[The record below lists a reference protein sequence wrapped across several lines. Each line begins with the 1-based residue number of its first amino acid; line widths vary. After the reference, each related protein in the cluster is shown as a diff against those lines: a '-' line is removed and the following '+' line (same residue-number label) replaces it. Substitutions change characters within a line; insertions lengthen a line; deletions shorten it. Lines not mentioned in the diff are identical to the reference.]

1 MNQRRIPE
9 SDLILNPDGSLYHI
23 NLRPEEVAT
32 TILAVGDPDR
42 VPKVSQYFD
51 AIEVKKAKREIVAH
65 TGYLGSKRLTVI
77 STGMGT
83 DNVEIVLTELDAL
96 FNVNLETRTATETH
110 TPLKIIRMGTS
121 GSLLKEIPVD
131 SVVLSHTG
139 TGLDTLAGFY
149 PVHQD
154 THIQERMKS
163 FAAHVGLPF
172 VPAQFLASSALLN
185 QMKDIGI
192 EGHTITC
199 PGFYG
204 PQGRAVRLFP
214 FRNDLIATY
223 RSFSHQGFSFTNFE
237 METSGYYLMAHLLG
251 HEALSV
257 NAIVANRELEVFS
270 TQAEKT
276 VEKMIKNVLER
287 LQ

>member
-23 NLRPEEVAT
+23 NLRPEEVAN

-42 VPKVSQYFD
+42 VSKVSQYFD
-51 AIEVKKAKREIVAH
+51 SVEVKKAKREIVAH

-96 FNVNLETRTATETH
+96 FNVNLETRTATKTH
-110 TPLKIIRMGTS
+110 TSLNIIRMGTS
-121 GSLLKEIPVD
+121 GSLIKEIPVD

-149 PVHQD
+149 PVQ
-154 THIQERMKS
+154 QSAEVKKRMES
-163 FAAHVGLPF
+163 FAAYVGLPF
-172 VPAQFLASSALLN
+172 VPAQFSASPDLIH
-185 QMKDIGI
+185 QMKDVGI
-192 EGHTITC
+192 EGHTLTC

-223 RSFSHQGFSFTNFE
+223 RAFSYQDFRFTNFE

-257 NAIVANRELEVFS
+257 NAIVASRELEVFS

-276 VEKMIKNVLER
+276 VEKMIKSVLER
-287 LQ
+287 L